1 MKVKEVRELSSGE
14 LAQKEKAFKKE
25 LFDLNY
31 QSKLGNVDK
40 PSRFRKLKKDIAKIM
55 TILRERELENERS
68 AQKRK

>member
-1 MKVKEVRELSSGE
+1 MKVKEIRELSSGE

-31 QSKLGNVDK
+31 QLKLGNVDK

-55 TILRERELENERS
+55 TILRERELDNERS